1 MRATTSSAPYHPP
14 TGIAAWFN
22 RLVQALGGLG
32 VSLFGSQN
40 LAVRGRRS
48 GAWQIVPVNPLPLD
62 GARYLV
68 APRGVTHWVRNVRA
82 GGDVELRLGRRAE
95 PIRAVEVPD
104 ADKPPILRAYLAKW
118 LFEVKEFFP
127 GLGPDAS
134 DETLRAAAPRY
145 PVFRVE
151 PRA

>member
-1 MRATTSSAPYHPP
+1 MTSPAPYQPP
-14 TGIAAWFN
+14 TGVAAWFN
-22 RLVQALGGLG
+22 RLVQALGSLG
-32 VSLFGSQN
+32 FSLYGSRN

-48 GAWQIVPVNPLPLD
+48 GQWQVVPVNPLPLG

-82 GGDVELRLGRRAE
+82 GGDVELRLGRRTE
-95 PIRAVEVPD
+95 PVRAIEMPD
-104 ADKPPILRAYLAKW
+104 AEKPPILRAYLATW

-145 PVFRVE
+145 PVFRIE

>member
-1 MRATTSSAPYHPP
+1 MRAMMPPAYLPP

-22 RLVQALGGLG
+22 RLVQALGALGL
-32 VSLFGSQN
+32 SLYGARN

-48 GAWQIVPVNPLPLD
+48 GAWQVVPVNPLSLD

-82 GGDVELRLGRRAE
+82 GGDAELRLGRRIE
-95 PIRAVEVPD
+95 RIRAVEVPD
-104 ADKPPILRAYLAKW
+104 A
-118 LFEVKEFFP
+118 
-127 GLGPDAS
+127 
-134 DETLRAAAPRY
+134 RY
-145 PVFRVE
+145 PVFRIE